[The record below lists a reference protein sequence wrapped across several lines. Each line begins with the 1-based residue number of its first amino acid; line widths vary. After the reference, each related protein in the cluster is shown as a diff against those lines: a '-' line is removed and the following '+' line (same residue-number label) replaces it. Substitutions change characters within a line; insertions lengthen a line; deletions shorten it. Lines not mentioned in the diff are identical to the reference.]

1 MKKLLL
7 TLAFAG
13 FCFATLNAQNT
24 APAPAPAKME
34 QKVKPAAKSTEAK
47 PAAKSTE
54 VKPAAKSHEA
64 TSVKAAPASKPA
76 SSGTMMKKDG
86 TPDKRYSANKKMK
99 KDGTPDKRYS
109 SNKDKKAVPAD
120 TKK

>member
-7 TLAFAG
+7 TLVFAG
-13 FCFATLNAQNT
+13 FGFATLNAQST
-24 APAPAPAKME
+24 APAPTKTE
-34 QKVKPAAKSTEAK
+34 QKAK
-47 PAAKSTE
+47 PADKSTE
-54 VKPAAKSHEA
+54 VKPAAVKTQDASSAKA
-64 TSVKAAPASKPA
+64 TLATKPA

-109 SNKDKKAVPAD
+109 SNKDKKVAPAD